1 MGGAGRGV
9 SPYPATPS
17 GTGAVERSDTTAPSS
32 GAPKCCEPGW
42 SGHLN
47 SFSNV
52 SGSDDGASPPNAPP
66 PSPVERSDT
75 TAPSSGAP
83 KCCEPGWSGHLNTFS
98 NVSGSDDGASP
109 PNAPPPSPGGGSPDG
124 SFSADGGSGGSLSGR
139 RGTGPEGFAK
149 RSGNSGGRGGGLAW
163 SSECLPWPSVI
174 MRSYQRKCTVSALL
188 FCARI

>member
-32 GAPKCCEPGW
+32 GAPKCG
-42 SGHLN
+42 
-47 SFSNV
+47 
-52 SGSDDGASPPNAPP
+52 
-66 PSPVERSDT
+66 
-75 TAPSSGAP
+75 
-83 KCCEPGWSGHLNTFS
+83 EPGWSGHLNTFS

-174 MRSYQRKCTVSALL
+174 MAILSAEM
-188 FCARI
+188 